1 MPVKAVT
8 SSTSADLALEVVIT
22 GSYDL
27 QLTTPTGLLSAGIT
41 AGDDEKV
48 ELSVKNT
55 GSSTLK
61 GVELTASMPV
71 NWQVTFEPKTIDQL
85 EPGQTAS
92 VMATIE
98 ADKNAIAGA
107 YVTTFRAR
115 APEATRSE
123 ERRLGKE

>member
-61 GVELTASMPV
+61 GVELTASMHV
-71 NWQVTFEPKTIDQL
+71 TWQVTFEPKTIAQL
-85 EPGQTAS
+85 QPGQTAY
-92 VMATIE
+92 VMPPTKAAKTH
-98 ADKNAIAGA
+98 NA
-107 YVTTFRAR
+107 
-115 APEATRSE
+115 
-123 ERRLGKE
+123 